1 MDTSKIKEKLLNIL
15 EGIEKIESP
24 APDHSQDEIDSA
36 QDLQERE
43 NILNWMSR
51 NSNLK
56 KEVTIALEKIAK
68 GTYGICEISGER
80 IDPERLE
87 FIPWARYTTKAQS
100 EVDKNFSVARKFE
113 YLVSEEIGEETE
125 PEEE

>member
-1 MDTSKIKEKLLNIL
+1 MDTSKIEETLLNIL
-15 EGIEKIESP
+15 NGIEKIESP
-24 APDHSQDEIDSA
+24 APDYSQDEIDSA

-56 KEVTIALEKIAK
+56 KEVTIALDKIKK
-68 GTYGICEISGER
+68 GTYGICEISGEA
-80 IDPERLE
+80 IDPERLA

-100 EVDKNFSVARKFE
+100 EVEKTFSVKRSFE
-113 YLVSEEIGEETE
+113 YLAEETE
-125 PEEE
+125 DGDIEVEEN